1 MRRNKAAAAA
11 ENDGSMSLS
20 GHLKELRNRIAVCV
34 AVLVLGFFAC
44 LSVAGRL
51 VTMLT
56 DLGSA
61 YNYRYVYIAP
71 QELLLVYFNLALI
84 GAVVLTFTDD
94 GIPYDP
100 LQAAEPDVSLGA
112 DERPIGGLG
121 IFLVRKTMDEVRYA
135 YRDGQNVLSIR
146 KRIR

>member
-1 MRRNKAAAAA
+1 M
-11 ENDGSMSLS
+11 
-20 GHLKELRNRIAVCV
+20 
-34 AVLVLGFFAC
+34 
-44 LSVAGRL
+44 
-51 VTMLT
+51 
-56 DLGSA
+56 
-61 YNYRYVYIAP
+61 
-71 QELLLVYFNLALI
+71 
-84 GAVVLTFTDD
+84 VLTFTDD

-146 KRIR
+146 KKIR

>member
-1 MRRNKAAAAA
+1 MKQLTLEAKLEKINELMAFVDAGLEEMGCGMKAQMQI
-11 ENDGSMSLS
+11 D
-20 GHLKELRNRIAVCV
+20 V
-34 AVLVLGFFAC
+34 AVDEIFSNIAQYAYPDR
-44 LSVAGRL
+44 AGSAT
-51 VTMLT
+51 VTMEEE
-56 DLGSA
+56 D
-61 YNYRYVYIAP
+61 
-71 QELLLVYFNLALI
+71 

-146 KRIR
+146 KKIR

>member
-1 MRRNKAAAAA
+1 MKQLTLEAKLEKINELMAFVDAGLEEMGCGMKAQMQI
-11 ENDGSMSLS
+11 D
-20 GHLKELRNRIAVCV
+20 V
-34 AVLVLGFFAC
+34 AVDEIFSNIAQYAYPDRVGSAT
-44 LSVAGRL
+44 
-51 VTMLT
+51 VTMEEE
-56 DLGSA
+56 D
-61 YNYRYVYIAP
+61 
-71 QELLLVYFNLALI
+71 

-146 KRIR
+146 KKIR